1 MALRLIFI
9 GPPGSGKGTQAKR
22 LQKRG
27 FLHVSSGDMLRAEIA
42 SGSERGKAIDAVVRS
57 GGLVDDQILFEIV
70 DSFLRAHA
78 DESIILDGYPRTLA
92 QARHL
97 SSVHIDA
104 AVFFQISDDVLLRR
118 LADRVIGPDGTIYD
132 LTLYPPPPGVP
143 ITRRADDNP
152 EIHRVRLATYRK
164 DEAQLKQF
172 YQQADLYHEVRADL
186 PVEEVEKEL
195 LQLIEQLQSRSMLRA

>member
-1 MALRLIFI
+1 MALRLVFI

-42 SGSERGKAIDAVVRS
+42 SGSERGQAIDAVVRA

-70 DSFLRAHA
+70 DNFLRAHA
-78 DESIILDGYPRTLA
+78 DEPIILDGYPRTVA

-97 SSVHIDA
+97 SSLRIDA
-104 AVFFQISDDVLLRR
+104 AIFFQISDDVLLRR

-132 LTLYPPPPGVP
+132 LTLYPPPPGVVV
-143 ITRRADDNP
+143 TRRADDNP
-152 EIHRVRLATYRK
+152 EVHRVRLATYRK
-164 DEAQLKQF
+164 DEEELQQF
-172 YQQADLYHEVRADL
+172 YQQAGLFHEVRADL
-186 PVEEVEKEL
+186 SVEEVEASL
-195 LQLIEQLQSRSMLRA
+195 LQLIGQLESHSILRA

>member
-1 MALRLIFI
+1 MALRLVFI

-42 SGSERGKAIDAVVRS
+42 SGSERGRAIDAVVRS

-78 DESIILDGYPRTLA
+78 DESIILDGYPRTVA

-97 SSVHIDA
+97 ASLRIDA

-132 LTLYPPPPGVP
+132 LTLYPPPPGVLV
-143 ITRRADDNP
+143 TRRADDNP
-152 EIHRVRLATYRK
+152 EVHRVRLATYRK
-164 DEAQLKQF
+164 DEEQLQHF
-172 YQQADLYHEVRADL
+172 YQEAGLYHEVRADL
-186 PVEEVEKEL
+186 PVEAVEAALLEL
-195 LQLIEQLQSRSMLRA
+195 IGQLESQSMLRT